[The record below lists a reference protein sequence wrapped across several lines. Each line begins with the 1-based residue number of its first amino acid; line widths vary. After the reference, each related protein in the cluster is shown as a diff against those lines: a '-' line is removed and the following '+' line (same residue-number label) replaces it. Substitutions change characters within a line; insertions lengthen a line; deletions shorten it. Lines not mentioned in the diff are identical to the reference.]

1 MEDGIERSMSFL
13 VNEMESKQKKNIV
26 TLKQPAKYEE
36 QIHPIG
42 LSLISPTNTSSG
54 SSQHISTPSHQSA
67 TADTQIE

>member
-13 VNEMESKQKKNIV
+13 VDEMESKHKKNIA

-42 LSLISPTNTSSG
+42 LSLVSPTNTSSD
-54 SSQHISTPSHQSA
+54 SSQYISTPTRQSA
-67 TADTQIE
+67 TVDTQTE

>member
-13 VNEMESKQKKNIV
+13 VNELESKQKKNSV

-54 SSQHISTPSHQSA
+54 SSQYISTPTHQSA
-67 TADTQIE
+67 TVDTQTE